1 MVIGQYE
8 TTVVDL
14 GSSMRNIVVTSYVP
28 QKIVGPGVLRQ
39 TCKAEGVAKV
49 SSALPMNFYDNAIYS
64 AGEVEFIGNSYDV
77 TGNVIYADTIS
88 NEGRVVGTVSY
99 DITITPLAQ
108 FDFATMRAAAIAQ
121 GNLYDAARLASKDA
135 FPASFWYTAPTDPS
149 DPTTG
154 VPNVVYV
161 EGDMTLSGNVTAG
174 GFFLVVGNVLTDP
187 NVTSDTTITGNVTVN
202 GCIYSTGEF
211 ELKGG
216 GGALNVNGGVW
227 AGDEAEFTGNAK
239 VTYEQ
244 DYMDAIEAFV
254 GGSSG
259 AVQLLSWRQLELYN

>member
-1 MVIGQYE
+1 
-8 TTVVDL
+8 
-14 GSSMRNIVVTSYVP
+14 
-28 QKIVGPGVLRQ
+28 
-39 TCKAEGVAKV
+39 
-49 SSALPMNFYDNAIYS
+49 MNFYDNAIYS